1 MKPVAIF
8 IVVAAFAV
16 ASLAVQAK
24 TVTSQQGNS
33 NETSVAAVAGPD
45 AAAKTA
51 DRRVDGK
58 LVDNDGEKS
67 LKKNQSAPAKPE
79 HHDPN

>member
-24 TVTSQQGNS
+24 TVTTKQGNT

-45 AAAKTA
+45 AAVKTA
-51 DRRVDGK
+51 DHRADVAADAK
-58 LVDNDGEKS
+58 ADIKH
-67 LKKNQSAPAKPE
+67 KKNKSAPAKPE